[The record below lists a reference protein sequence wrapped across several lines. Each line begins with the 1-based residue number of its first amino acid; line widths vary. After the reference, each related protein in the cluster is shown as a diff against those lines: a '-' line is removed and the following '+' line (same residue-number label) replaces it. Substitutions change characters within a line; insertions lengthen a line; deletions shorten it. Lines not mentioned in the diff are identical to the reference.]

1 MGMKKGADG
10 LRTMPDGRP
19 FTLLWEYTTQMAEPD
34 FVKLM
39 LGYFREV
46 GINVNAKEQTSQ
58 ATRENAKAGTSDI
71 NMEWD
76 VPFEPTLIADIGLY
90 IPYYTDI
97 SPLFGVGWRQWAL
110 TDGKEGEEPH
120 AWAKRMF
127 EIADEWRRVEP
138 ASERYLELGREL
150 VKLNQENMTII
161 GTVGELPRPTVV
173 ANRLKNVPSK
183 LNVMHFNFGY
193 NYAYRADQ
201 WYLSN

>member
-1 MGMKKGADG
+1 MKKGADG

-127 EIADEWRRVEP
+127 EIR
-138 ASERYLELGREL
+138 S
-150 VKLNQENMTII
+150 
-161 GTVGELPRPTVV
+161 
-173 ANRLKNVPSK
+173 
-183 LNVMHFNFGY
+183 
-193 NYAYRADQ
+193 
-201 WYLSN
+201 